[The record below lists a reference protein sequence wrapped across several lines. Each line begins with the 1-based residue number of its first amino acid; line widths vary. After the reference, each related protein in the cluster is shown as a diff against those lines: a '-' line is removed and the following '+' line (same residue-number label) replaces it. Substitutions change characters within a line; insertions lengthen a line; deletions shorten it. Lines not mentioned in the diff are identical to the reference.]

1 MSTQDPEIPGN
12 DNHEEGD
19 ICSICR
25 CEFQP
30 TSQSVTTPC
39 NHKFHFQCF
48 MDMTNNSPLCAVCRS
63 PLRQEDTIEFS
74 TEVNNLSSNLI
85 SVIRDRINSQFEE
98 NDDDDDE
105 DYNIEDSLFS
115 ACENGDLSTVRD
127 IIEDQSDDD
136 DDDIKHCEDS
146 ECNTLLHAAT
156 LSNNQGLLRYLL
168 IDLQLPLDRHNI
180 YRMTALH
187 NATMAR
193 HKDMVRMLI
202 NHGISINQQDVSG
215 RTPLMIACQNND
227 KEICRLLLD
236 HNASIRSFDSNGENV
251 LHYCTRSKF
260 APILKVLLEHQPSNP
275 FINSMNIFGDT
286 PLHVACSS
294 GSTTCVRYLIE
305 DGANASLKNKAGKK
319 AEEIIGQR
327 DANRSRILLLL
338 RDT

>member
-1 MSTQDPEIPGN
+1 MSTRDPEIPGN
-12 DNHEEGD
+12 DNHEEGE

-25 CEFQP
+25 CEFQT

-39 NHKFHFQCF
+39 NHRFHFQCF
-48 MDMTNNSPLCAVCRS
+48 MDMSNNSPLCAVCRS
-63 PLRQEDTIEFS
+63 PLRQEDSIE
-74 TEVNNLSSNLI
+74 LSSNLI
-85 SVIRDRINSQFEE
+85 SVIRDRINSLEDV
-98 NDDDDDE
+98 NDDDDE

-115 ACENGDLSTVRD
+115 ACENGDLSNVRD
-127 IIEDQSDDD
+127 IIEDQSDD

-187 NATMAR
+187 TATMAR

-260 APILKVLLEHQPSNP
+260 APILKVLLEHQTSC
-275 FINSMNIFGDT
+275 INSMNIFGDT

-305 DGANASLKNKAGKK
+305 DGADASLINKAGKK

-327 DANRSRILLLL
+327 DVNRSRILLLL

>member
-1 MSTQDPEIPGN
+1 MSTQDPESPRN
-12 DNHEEGD
+12 DQETE

-25 CEFQP
+25 CELQ
-30 TSQSVTTPC
+30 TTIQSITTPC
-39 NHKFHFQCF
+39 NHRFHFQCF
-48 MDMTNNSPLCAVCRS
+48 MDMTNNSPLCAVCRT
-63 PLRQEDTIEFS
+63 PLRQET
-74 TEVNNLSSNLI
+74 NLI
-85 SVIRDRINSQFEE
+85 SVIRDRINLEFEE
-98 NDDDDDE
+98 QGDE
-105 DYNIEDSLFS
+105 DYNIELDMEESLIS
-115 ACENGDLSTVRD
+115 ACEEGDLSSVRE
-127 IIEDQSDDD
+127 IIESEDGNE
-136 DDDIKHCEDS
+136 IKYCEDS

-156 LSNNQGLLRYLL
+156 ISNNQGLLRYLL

-180 YRMTALH
+180 YRMTAIH
-187 NATMAR
+187 TATMAR

-202 NHGISINQQDVSG
+202 NHGISINQQDLSG

-227 KEICRLLLD
+227 KDICRLLLD

-260 APILKVLLEHQPSNP
+260 APILKVLLEHQSSTSC
-275 FINSMNIFGDT
+275 IDSMNIFGDT

-305 DGANASLKNKAGKK
+305 EGANASLKNRAGKK